1 MADRVF
7 HLALLLAAIAYTIIA
22 FTAIK
27 APFQYDPLGPES
39 WPRLLGILS
48 IACSGW
54 IVIKPDIHSLNL
66 NRQTIFRLVA
76 LIVILSIYAY
86 LFQPLGFVF
95 STWIFCL
102 ALGRML
108 GASWLSSLIFGAI
121 AGIGGYLLFTVV
133 LDLNLPSGILETFL

>member
-7 HLALLLAAIAYTIIA
+7 HAILFLVALGYTVIA
-22 FTAIK
+22 FTVIR

-39 WPRLLGILS
+39 WPRLLGILAM
-48 IACSGW
+48 ACTAW
-54 IVIKPDIHSLNL
+54 IVFKPDIASLNL
-66 NRQTIFRLVA
+66 NRQTLGRLGA
-76 LIVILSIYAY
+76 LLVVLSIYAY

-95 STWIFCL
+95 STWLFCI

-108 GASWLSSLIFGAI
+108 GSGWISGVIFGAV

-133 LDLNLPSGILETFL
+133 LDLNLPAGVLEPLL